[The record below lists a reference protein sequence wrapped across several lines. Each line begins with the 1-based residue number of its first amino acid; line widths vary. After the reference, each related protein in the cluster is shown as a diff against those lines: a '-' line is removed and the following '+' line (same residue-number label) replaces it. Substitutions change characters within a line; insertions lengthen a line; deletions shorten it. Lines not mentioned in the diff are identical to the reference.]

1 MKKLKQWFA
10 PEADHLP
17 PLKTL
22 SVIGFVLLVI
32 SMPFFAFT
40 SGAGQYARE
49 YLGLFW
55 HLSMFFFINKL
66 PTPEW
71 GRKAGTYW
79 IVLDVLSGFLYL
91 NNLYGITG
99 DLSLGIAAVSLTL
112 PNVTRY
118 AAHIFEGL
126 WLGSSAIT
134 TQNKTIKVCGL
145 AAGCLIALYSFVCPF
160 APEWLLMLNV
170 PFMLVW
176 FYQIVRGMY

>member
-1 MKKLKQWFA
+1 MNLKKLF
-10 PEADHLP
+10 HLESDGLP
-17 PLKTL
+17 QLKTL
-22 SVIGFVLLVI
+22 SVVGFSLLLV
-32 SMPFFAFT
+32 STPFFAFT
-40 SGAGQYARE
+40 SGTGQYIRE
-49 YLGLFW
+49 YLGLVW

-79 IVLDVLSGFLYL
+79 IVLDVLSGLLYL
-91 NNLYGITG
+91 NNFYGITSN
-99 DLSLGIAAVSLTL
+99 LSLGIAAVSLTL

-134 TQNKTIKVCGL
+134 TQNKTIKVCAL
-145 AAGCLIALYSFVCPF
+145 AAGSLIALYSFLCPF
-160 APEWLLMLNV
+160 APEWLLTLNV